1 MIADLLSTR
10 PVGANTHSTA
20 KVTSAVDQDKS
31 ASFTSVALAVDSAST
46 QKPLEEVQCNP
57 TAEHCVFDGAGDNA
71 PLLNQA
77 VTADM
82 LGGIS
87 FATAS
92 QSLPLSLLNRAVMGV
107 DSINLDVENSLTTI
121 SGLATASSLTAPSSL
136 TATSHSTGTLPL
148 TAAAITATKTVNL
161 VPTVQNFT
169 SFMLPTSTETPRE
182 ALGAGFA
189 LGQASAMTS
198 STMLAG
204 GIPQTTSINT
214 ESSKT
219 SSTFSPDFMLASFN
233 DDAPLLKSDPSLFQR
248 VFSEFRGHEVKDIN
262 AMGLSQAAAPQAAS
276 TTQWGPVSLT
286 PAAPLA
292 QQTQEI
298 LTPLREHLRFQVDQ
312 HIKRAELRL
321 DPPELGKIELNIRL
335 EGDRLQ
341 VQMHAVNPAIRDAL
355 LNGLERL
362 RVDLAMDH
370 GGQIDVDI
378 GQGDAQQ
385 KQQETAL
392 FSSSI
397 AAETTAEQVVDTA
410 HREKSQLDL
419 LA

>member
-46 QKPLEEVQCNP
+46 QKPLEESQCSP
-57 TAEHCVFDGAGDNA
+57 TAEHCIFDSAGDNDT
-71 PLLNQA
+71 LLNQS

-92 QSLPLSLLNRAVMGV
+92 QSLPLSLLNSAVMGA
-107 DSINLDVENSLTTI
+107 DSMNLDVENSLTTI
-121 SGLATASSLTAPSSL
+121 SGLATASSL

-148 TAAAITATKTVNL
+148 TAAAITATETVNL
-161 VPTVQNFT
+161 VPTAQNFT
-169 SFMLPTSTETPRE
+169 SFMLPTSTETQRE
-182 ALGAGFA
+182 ALGVGFA
-189 LGQASAMTS
+189 LGQTSAMTS

-204 GIPQTTSINT
+204 EIPQTTSINT
-214 ESSKT
+214 ASSKT

-262 AMGLSQAAAPQAAS
+262 AMGLSQTAAPQAAS
-276 TTQWGPVSLT
+276 ATQWGPVSLT

-298 LTPLREHLRFQVDQ
+298 LTPLKEHLRFQVDQ

-370 GGQIDVDI
+370 GGQIDVDV

-385 KQQETAL
+385 QQQETAL
-392 FSSSI
+392 FPSSI

>member
-10 PVGANTHSTA
+10 SVGTNASLTT
-20 KVTSAVDQDKS
+20 KVTSAADQDKS

-57 TAEHCVFDGAGDNA
+57 TAEHCVFDGAGDNDT
-71 PLLNQA
+71 LLNQA
-77 VTADM
+77 VTVDM
-82 LGGIS
+82 LGGIP
-87 FATAS
+87 FAPVS
-92 QSLPLSLLNRAVMGV
+92 QSLPLSLLNTAPMGTDNV
-107 DSINLDVENSLTTI
+107 NLDAANSLTTI
-121 SGLATASSLTAPSSL
+121 SRLATASSLTTANSL
-136 TATSHSTGTLPL
+136 TATSHSAGLLPL
-148 TAAAITATKTVNL
+148 TTGAIAPETINL
-161 VPTVQNFT
+161 APTVQNFT
-169 SFMLPTSTETPRE
+169 SFMLPTSTETQRE

-262 AMGLSQAAAPQAAS
+262 AIGLPQAAAPQAAS

-385 KQQETAL
+385 QQQETAL